1 MLSIYILS
9 LSIENSVRKD
19 KVFNAINPR
28 KLHKKEDAIKSNSE
42 VNKCWRRTVAL

>member
-19 KVFNAINPR
+19 KVFNAILISISRSKR
-28 KLHKKEDAIKSNSE
+28 KSIQN
-42 VNKCWRRTVAL
+42 